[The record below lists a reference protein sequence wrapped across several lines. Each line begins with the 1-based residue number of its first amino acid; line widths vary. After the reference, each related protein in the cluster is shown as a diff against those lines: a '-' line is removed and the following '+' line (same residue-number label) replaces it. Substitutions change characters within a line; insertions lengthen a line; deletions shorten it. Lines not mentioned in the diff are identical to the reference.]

1 MTTADARPGDHV
13 SETLG
18 ARSSPPEDPRRSAEE
33 SCRRGLRRDERE
45 EGAAVTVASD
55 ARKRR
60 SGQSV
65 GLLPWDCP
73 YCYEMLH
80 ELSRGWVCRRCRSTV
95 GHGSRKPSADHVNRA
110 ENRVEE
116 SPR

>member
-1 MTTADARPGDHV
+1 MSIERWRPFGTLIDLDLFRDIQNKMSGCSKFASENRAD
-13 SETLG
+13 ETKG
-18 ARSSPPEDPRRSAEE
+18 GRSCSD
-33 SCRRGLRRDERE
+33 
-45 EGAAVTVASD
+45 VASD

-60 SGQSV
+60 SGQLV

-80 ELSRGWVCRRCRSTV
+80 ELSRRLGCRRCRSTV

-110 ENRVEE
+110 EKRVEE